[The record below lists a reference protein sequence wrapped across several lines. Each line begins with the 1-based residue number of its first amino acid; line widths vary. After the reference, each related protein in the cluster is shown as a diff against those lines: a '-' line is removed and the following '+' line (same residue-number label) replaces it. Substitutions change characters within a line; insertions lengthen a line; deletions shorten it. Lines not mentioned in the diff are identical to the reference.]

1 MLEVIRKIAGGSRP
15 VTAAK
20 YREALAAIDEAVPAA
35 RVAAAEKEYKEALIA
50 ADREQIEKA
59 ETALA
64 SARREL
70 DRCRAAIEALT
81 SKADEAEAAEAAAAL
96 AAKRAEMEREAD
108 AVAAELRKTY
118 PAAAKQIIRVLEK
131 LAAAEKRVS
140 AFNAREIAAGRAAIV
155 SVEERAFSYPFHV
168 YAPAFTV
175 LRTSLQPCGG
185 QEGWGNARLE
195 SEFHGVQPR

>member
-1 MLEVIRKIAGGSRP
+1 MLEVLRKIAGGGQ
-15 VTAAK
+15 
-20 YREALAAIDEAVPAA
+20 YREALAAIDKAALVASVAVAD
-35 RVAAAEKEYKEALIA
+35 KEYKEALIA
-50 ADREQIEKA
+50 ADGERIEKA

-70 DRCRAAIEALT
+70 DRCCAAIEALT
-81 SKADEAEAAEAAAAL
+81 AKAAEAEAAEAAAVL
-96 AAKRAEMEREAD
+96 AAERADMEREAD

-131 LAAAEKRVS
+131 LAAAEDRVGK
-140 AFNAREIAAGRAAIV
+140 FNAREVAAGRAAIV
-155 SVEERAFSYPFHV
+155 SVEERAFSYPLHV

-185 QEGWGNARLE
+185 QEGWGHARLE
-195 SEFHGVQPR
+195 SEFHGVQSP